1 MLIGKT
7 ALITGSLDGI
17 GYGIAKALADK
28 GAKVMLNGFGEQ
40 SLIDSRV
47 TELRAKGVDAAY
59 HGADVSKLAEIEDL
73 VRTTEQRLGPVDILV
88 NNAVIRH
95 RANIE
100 DFPVERWDYAI
111 AVNLNA
117 PFHLIRLTM
126 SGMKQRRWGRILNL
140 ASVFSLMATPER
152 ADYCTTKHG
161 LLGLTRVVAL
171 EGLPFNITCHALCP
185 GTADT
190 PNTRRNLAAQQAASG
205 LSEAETLEQFLA
217 LRQPS
222 RRLISPDKIGALAA
236 FLCSEDASEMTGAPL
251 PIDGGWLAGS

>member
-1 MLIGKT
+1 
-7 ALITGSLDGI
+7 
-17 GYGIAKALADK
+17 
-28 GAKVMLNGFGEQ
+28 
-40 SLIDSRV
+40 
-47 TELRAKGVDAAY
+47 
-59 HGADVSKLAEIEDL
+59 
-73 VRTTEQRLGPVDILV
+73 
-88 NNAVIRH
+88 
-95 RANIE
+95 
-100 DFPVERWDYAI
+100 
-111 AVNLNA
+111 
-117 PFHLIRLTM
+117 M

-236 FLCSEDASEMTGAPL
+236 FLCSDDASDITGAPI
-251 PIDGGWLAGS
+251 PIDGGWLSGY

>member
-1 MLIGKT
+1 MLAEKT

-17 GYGIAKALADK
+17 GFGIAKALAEK
-28 GAKVMLNGFGEQ
+28 GAKVMLNGFGDQ
-40 SLIDSRV
+40 SLIDSRIAAIK
-47 TELRAKGVDAAY
+47 AKGVDADY
-59 HGADVSKLAEIEDL
+59 HGADVSNLAEIEDL
-73 VRTTEQRLGPVDILV
+73 VRATEQRFGAIDILV
-88 NNAVIRH
+88 NNAVTRH

-111 AVNLNA
+111 AVNLTA

-126 SGMKQRRWGRILNL
+126 PGMKQRRWGRILNL
-140 ASVFSLMATPER
+140 ASVYSFLGTPER

-185 GTADT
+185 GTVDT
-190 PNTRRNLAAQQAASG
+190 PNTQRNLAAQQAITG

-236 FLCSEDASEMTGAPL
+236 FLCSDDASDMTGAP
-251 PIDGGWLAGS
+251 ISMDGGWLSGS